1 MQKTTVD
8 EILDFAIAAEKA
20 ANKFYLDLAGK
31 MDNDAMKKVFEEFAE
46 QENNHRI
53 LLEGVKEGKKIEAE
67 EVADLKIADYV
78 VAVEPRPDMT
88 YQDAITLAMKREKA
102 AFAMYTHLA
111 ESTHNDEIRK
121 TFLML
126 AKEEAKHKL
135 YFETEYDKV
144 VLQEN

>member
-1 MQKTTVD
+1 MRKTTVD

-31 MDNDAMKKVFEEFAE
+31 MDNDAMKKVFEDFAE

-67 EVADLKIADYV
+67 DVADLKIADYV
-78 VAVEPRPDMT
+78 VAVEPRPDMS
-88 YQDAITLAMKREKA
+88 YQEAITLAMKREKA
-102 AFAMYTHLA
+102 AFAMYTRLA
-111 ESTHNDEIRK
+111 ESADNYEIRK

-126 AKEEAKHKL
+126 AQEEAKHKL

-144 VLQEN
+144 VFQEN